1 MLADL
6 HRIFMIEI
14 SQHKQNII
22 GSKKAIDSLAIKD
35 HARLLVI
42 SDSHGRYGTVES
54 IVRGFGA
61 KCDALIFCGDGVG
74 DIAQLLYAQKNDEKL
89 AACVPPVI
97 AAVHGNC
104 DPGTYPLDKGT
115 LYFSDLIELKV
126 NGRGILITHGHNQ
139 GVDWGIETLGLEMQV
154 SECST
159 AFYGHTH
166 IAHEDNF
173 KNYKIVNPGSC
184 SRPRGGQPAGFAIA
198 TVEKSF
204 VDIAFIK
211 IELNSNGSTEYK
223 IWNPY

>member
-1 MLADL
+1 
-6 HRIFMIEI
+6 MIEI

-22 GSKKAIDSLAIKD
+22 GASSAIAALENKD

-42 SDSHGRYGTVES
+42 SDSHGRYPVFES
-54 IVRGFGA
+54 IVRGYGA
-61 KCDALIFCGDGVG
+61 KCDALIFCGDGVA
-74 DIAQLLYAQKNDEKL
+74 DIATLLYKQKSDEKL

-104 DPGTYPLDKGT
+104 DPASYPLDTGS
-115 LYFSDLIELKV
+115 LYFSELIELRV

-139 GVDWGIETLGLEMQV
+139 GVDYGIETLGLEMQV
-154 SECST
+154 SECTT

-166 IAHEDNF
+166 VAREEDF
-173 KNYKIVNPGSC
+173 KNFKIVNPGSC

-198 TVEKSF
+198 TVEKNF
-204 VDIAFIK
+204 VDVAFIK
-211 IELNSNGSTEYK
+211 IEAGSDGATEYK

>member
-1 MLADL
+1 
-6 HRIFMIEI
+6 MIEI
-14 SQHKQNII
+14 SQRQQNII
-22 GSKKAIDSLAIKD
+22 GSKAAIKALETKD

-42 SDSHGRYGTVES
+42 SDSHGRYPIVES
-54 IVRGFGA
+54 IVRGYGA
-61 KCDALIFCGDGVG
+61 KCDALIFCGDGVS
-74 DIAQLLYAQKNDEKL
+74 DIAQLLYSQEADEKL
-89 AACVPPVI
+89 AGCIPPVI

-104 DPGTYPLDKGT
+104 DPATYPLNKGT
-115 LYFSDLIELKV
+115 LYFSEMIELKV

-139 GVDWGIETLGLEMQV
+139 NVDYGLESLGLEMQV

-166 IAHEDNF
+166 IAREDNF

-184 SRPRGGQPAGFAIA
+184 ARPRGGQAAGFAIA
-198 TVEKSF
+198 TVEKDF

-211 IELNSNGSTEYK
+211 MEMGSDGRTNYS

>member
-1 MLADL
+1 
-6 HRIFMIEI
+6 MIEI

-22 GSKKAIDSLAIKD
+22 GSKDAIAALETKD

-42 SDSHGRYGTVES
+42 SDSHGRYGVVES
-54 IVRGFGA
+54 IVRGYGA
-61 KCDALIFCGDGVG
+61 KCDALIFCGDGVS
-74 DIAQLLYAQKNDEKL
+74 DIAQLLYAQKADSKL
-89 AACVPPVI
+89 AACIPPVI

-104 DPGTYPLDKGT
+104 DPSSYPLDKGA
-115 LYFSDLIELKV
+115 LYFSEMIELKV

-139 GVDWGIETLGLEMQV
+139 GVDFGLDSLGLEMQV
-154 SECST
+154 SECNT

-166 IAHEDNF
+166 VAREDNF
-173 KNYKIVNPGSC
+173 KNFKIVNPGSC
-184 SRPRGGQPAGFAIA
+184 ARPRGGQPAGFAIA

-211 IELNSNGSTEYK
+211 MVMGSDGTSEYK